1 MKTTERPLDDHREN
15 LALMTD
21 SYKEAH
27 HQMYP
32 DGTGN
37 IFSYY
42 EARRGAEFPETV
54 FFGLQAY
61 LKKYLTGQVVSEA
74 DVNEAEAFCRDHF
87 LGLDLFNRAAW
98 DRIINVHGGRLPLRI
113 RAVPEGTPVPISN
126 VMMTVEVTDPECAP
140 FTNFFETLLT
150 HIWYPSNVA
159 TISRH
164 VKARLK
170 EAMDKSADGNAG
182 LPFLLH
188 DFGFRGASSVET
200 AGMGGMAHL
209 VNFQGTDTIMG
220 IRYAQRYYG
229 ADMAGFSV
237 PASEHSIAT
246 ALRDEGE
253 IDMVRRLIRLY
264 PDGILS
270 HVSDSYDIDAAID
283 AYGTELKEDIL
294 KRNGKFVVR
303 LDSPRYE
310 GETAA
315 EQVVW
320 AAGRL
325 AHWFG
330 TETNQKG
337 YKVLNPKVGL
347 LYGDGLS
354 FNDITECANA
364 LVEAGFAAD
373 TCVYGMGG
381 GLLQKHNRDTQ
392 RIAFKCAAQLRD
404 GKWED
409 VFKNPKDASKA
420 SKRGRLKLVREDG
433 EFRTVREEAPGED
446 ELVTVFENGELVRE
460 WTFDEVRARAE
471 IA

>member
-1 MKTTERPLDDHREN
+1 MKNNSEN
-15 LALMTD
+15 LALLTD

-32 DGTGN
+32 EGTGN

-42 EARRGAEFPETV
+42 EAREGARFPETV

-61 LKKYLTGQVVSEA
+61 LKKYFVGQVVEEG
-74 DVNEAEAFCRDHF
+74 DVDEAEGFCRDHF
-87 LGLDLFNRAAW
+87 MGLELFNRAAW
-98 DRIINVHGGRLPLRI
+98 NRIVNVHGGRLPLRI

-126 VMMTVEVTDPECAP
+126 VMMTVETTDPECAP
-140 FTNFFETLLT
+140 FTNFFETMLT

-164 VKARLK
+164 VKQHLK
-170 EAMDKSADGNAG
+170 AAMDLSCDNNAA

-209 VNFQGTDTIMG
+209 VNFQGTDTIIG
-220 IRYAQRYYG
+220 IRYAQRYYA
-229 ADMAGFSV
+229 ADMAGHSV

-253 IDMVRRLIRLY
+253 LDMVRRLIRQY
-264 PDGILS
+264 PKGILS

-294 KRNGKFVVR
+294 GRDGKFVVR

-330 TETNQKG
+330 AETNGKG
-337 YKVLNPKVGL
+337 YEALNPKVGL

-354 FNDITECANA
+354 FDDIKECADA
-364 LVEAGFAAD
+364 LVAAGFAAD

-381 GLLQKHNRDTQ
+381 GLLQRHNRDTQ
-392 RIAFKCAAQLRD
+392 RIAFKCAAQWRD
-404 GKWED
+404 GRWED
-409 VFKNPKDASKA
+409 VFKKPKDPSKA
-420 SKRGRLKLVREDG
+420 SKRGRLKLIREKG
-433 EFRTVREEAPGED
+433 AFRTVREEEPGDD
-446 ELVTVFENGELVRE
+446 ELVTVFENGELLRD
-460 WTFDEVRARAE
+460 WTFDEVRKRAE
-471 IA
+471 LE

>member
-1 MKTTERPLDDHREN
+1 MKTNEEN
-15 LALMTD
+15 LALLTD

-42 EARRGAEFPETV
+42 EARDGAQFPETV

-61 LKKYLTGQVVSEA
+61 LKKYFVGPVIGND
-74 DVNEAEAFCRDHF
+74 DVTDAEDFCRDHF
-87 LGLDLFNRAAW
+87 MGLELFNRKAW
-98 DRIINVHGGRLPLRI
+98 DRIVNVHGGRLPLRI

-126 VMMTVEVTDPECAP
+126 VMMTVETTDPECAP
-140 FTNFFETLLT
+140 FTNLFETMLT

-164 VKARLK
+164 VKGQLK
-170 EAMDKSADGNAG
+170 AALDQSCDHDAA

-188 DFGFRGASSVET
+188 DFGFRGASSVES

-209 VNFQGTDTIMG
+209 VNFQGTDTIVG
-220 IRYAQRYYG
+220 VRYAQRYYG
-229 ADMAGFSV
+229 AGMAGFSV

-253 IDMVRRLIRLY
+253 LDMVRRLIRQY
-264 PDGILS
+264 PTGILS

-283 AYGTELKEDIL
+283 AYGTDLKEDIL
-294 KRNGKFVVR
+294 GREGKFVVR

-330 TETNQKG
+330 TETNGKG
-337 YKVLNPKVGL
+337 FKVLNPKVGL

-354 FNDITECANA
+354 YNEIIDCANA
-364 LVEAGFAAD
+364 LVAAGFAAD

-392 RIAFKCAAQLRD
+392 RIAFKCAAQWRD

-409 VFKNPKDASKA
+409 VFKQPKDPSKA
-420 SKRGRLKLVREDG
+420 SKRGRLKLIRDDG
-433 EFRTVREEAPGED
+433 TFRTVREDEPGDD
-446 ELVTVFENGELVRE
+446 ELVTVFENGELVKE
-460 WTFDEVRARAE
+460 WSFDEIRQRAE
-471 IA
+471 L